1 MEKMRTISSFRD
13 AWLEDFFLFT
23 RHHRKIPSDIVSTLA
38 RKLDLINAAVT
49 YKDLRSPPAN
59 RYEDLRAPLNG
70 YSSIRVNSQYRLIF
84 IWRDG
89 KAHDIYLDDHSY
101 KLYR

>member
-1 MEKMRTISSFRD
+1 MHGSRISSYLPGSTVEFRP
-13 AWLEDFFLFT
+13 
-23 RHHRKIPSDIVSTLA
+23 HIVSTLA

-59 RYEDLRAPLNG
+59 RYEELSAPLEG

-84 IWRDG
+84 IWQNG
-89 KAHDIYLDDHSY
+89 KANNIYLDDHGY
-101 KLYR
+101 KWHK